1 MPEMSPGTALRQLQQ
16 AQAGLK
22 KARQL
27 LKQARGQAAATS
39 GRASKAGWESLAQAH
54 RLMAEIPLAA
64 ADEAVM
70 TRQLA
75 VQRYA
80 TALLVRLRRL
90 LRNEGIDPDGAL
102 RRGRPVRRR
111 GARGLTAWRARSFP
125 ARPAGPRPA
134 PRLASPTA
142 A

>member
-1 MPEMSPGTALRQLQQ
+1 MKEMSPGAALRQLQQ

-27 LKQARGQAAATS
+27 LKQARGGGSPQPAVL
-39 GRASKAGWESLAQAH
+39 RAGWESLAQAN
-54 RLMAEIPLAA
+54 RLMAEIPVAA

-90 LRNEGIDPDGAL
+90 LRNEGVNAEDLDDDDRFADED
-102 RRGRPVRRR
+102 
-111 GARGLTAWRARSFP
+111 SED
-125 ARPAGPRPA
+125 
-134 PRLASPTA
+134 
-142 A
+142 

>member
-1 MPEMSPGTALRQLQQ
+1 MKEMSPGTALRQLQQ

-27 LKQARGQAAATS
+27 LKHARGEGSARSAVL
-39 GRASKAGWESLAQAH
+39 RAGWESLAQAN
-54 RLMAEIPLAA
+54 RLMAEIPMAA

-70 TRQLA
+70 TRQIA

-90 LRNEGIDPDGAL
+90 LRNEGIDHEGFGDEDDRFADEDIED
-102 RRGRPVRRR
+102 
-111 GARGLTAWRARSFP
+111 
-125 ARPAGPRPA
+125 
-134 PRLASPTA
+134 
-142 A
+142 

>member
-1 MPEMSPGTALRQLQQ
+1 MKEMSPGTALRQLQQ

-27 LKQARGQAAATS
+27 LKQARGGAP
-39 GRASKAGWESLAQAH
+39 ASPAVFRAGWESLAQAN
-54 RLMAEIPLAA
+54 RLMAEIPVAA

-70 TRQLA
+70 TRQIA

-90 LRNEGIDPDGAL
+90 VRNEGVDSE
-102 RRGRPVRRR
+102 
-111 GARGLTAWRARSFP
+111 GLSAEDDRFADED
-125 ARPAGPRPA
+125 
-134 PRLASPTA
+134 LED
-142 A
+142 